1 MVTVVLK
8 MYLKLKLLVS
18 EIYFETFSNCHL
30 KSLKPLFQYQVH
42 PGSAQTNMESPY
54 FILLHT
60 LALLIFLICLKHTD
74 ELGMVKWQR
83 MDGSKGILITIL

>member
-1 MVTVVLK
+1 
-8 MYLKLKLLVS
+8 
-18 EIYFETFSNCHL
+18 
-30 KSLKPLFQYQVH
+30 
-42 PGSAQTNMESPY
+42 MESPY

-60 LALLIFLICLKHTD
+60 LALLIFLIYLKHTD